1 MNGGSQEQG
10 GGQGGGARRA
20 PRQYRIYYLDA
31 AEGEHTVVPFEAR
44 SDAEAYNAAK
54 THAGQR
60 PFELWHRDRLVVR
73 RVVSEQS

>member
-1 MNGGSQEQG
+1 MSRESQGQG
-10 GGQGGGARRA
+10 GGQGGGARPA

-31 AEGEHTVVPFEAR
+31 AEGQHAVVPFEAR

-60 PFELWHRDRLVVR
+60 PFELWHRDRLVIR
-73 RVVSEQS
+73 RVVTEQG